1 MSVPCQLDA
10 DVVERLVQRVACAEG
25 KPAEVVRLSEGIT
38 PEGGYHCAECTTWFP
53 SALAAAECADMDV
66 ADRLRHTRA

>member
-1 MSVPCQLDA
+1 MAVPCPLDV

-25 KPAEVVRLSEGIT
+25 KPVEVIRLSEGIT
-38 PEGGYHCAECTTWFP
+38 IEGGHRCAECTTWYP

-66 ADRLRHTRA
+66 ADRLRRTRA